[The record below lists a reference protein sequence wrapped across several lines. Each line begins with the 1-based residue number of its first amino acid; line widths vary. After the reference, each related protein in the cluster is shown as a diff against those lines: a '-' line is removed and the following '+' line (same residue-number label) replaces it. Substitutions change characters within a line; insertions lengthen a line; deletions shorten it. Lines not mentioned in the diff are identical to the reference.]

1 MENIEGFV
9 RSAAN
14 ALGVELF
21 PAQTDAFQKYM
32 KLLVSW
38 NEKMNLTAITE
49 PRDIVIKHF
58 ADSLTILSV
67 LDVPDRAAVLDVG
80 TGAGFPGVPL
90 KIAKQG
96 IELTLMD
103 SQQKRLTFLKEVC
116 EKIRIRADLVHA
128 RAEDAGHDKKMRMK
142 FDLVTARAV
151 APLPVLCE
159 YCMPFVK
166 KKGYFVAMK
175 GPAAQDEIAQAQKAV
190 KELGCELQNAKE
202 LSLMDGSKRTLII
215 FQRVTGIPVEYPRS
229 AAKIKAKPLS

>member
-1 MENIEGFV
+1 MENIEGFL

-32 KLLVSW
+32 KLLLSW

-67 LDVPDRAAVLDVG
+67 LDVTKGTKILDVG
-80 TGAGFPGVPL
+80 SGAGFPGIPL
-90 KIAKQG
+90 KIAKEDA
-96 IELTLMD
+96 ELTLLD
-103 SQQKRLTFLKEVC
+103 SQQKRLTFLEEVC
-116 EKIRIRADLVHA
+116 SKIRIKAELVHA
-128 RAEDAGHDKKMRMK
+128 RAEDAGREKKMRMK
-142 FDLVTARAV
+142 YDLVTARAV
-151 APLPVLCE
+151 APLNVLCE

-175 GPAAQDEIAQAQKAV
+175 GPAAQEEIAGAERAV
-190 KELGCELQNAKE
+190 KELGCELQQAKE
-202 LSLMDGSKRTLII
+202 LSLMDGSKRTLVV
-215 FQRVTGIPVEYPRS
+215 FKRTTGMPGEYPRS
-229 AAKIKAKPLS
+229 SAKIKAKPL

>member
-90 KIAKQG
+90 KIARQG
-96 IELTLMD
+96 IALTLLD
-103 SQQKRLTFLKEVC
+103 SQQKRLNFLGEVC
-116 EKIRIRADLVHA
+116 EKIRIQADLVHA
-128 RAEDAGHDKKMRMK
+128 RAEEAGHDKKLRMK

-151 APLPVLCE
+151 APLNVLCE

-175 GPAAQDEIAQAQKAV
+175 GPAAQEEIAQAEKAV

-202 LSLMDGSKRTLII
+202 LSLMDGSKRTLVI
-215 FQRVTGIPVEYPRS
+215 FRRVTGIPAEYPRS
-229 AAKIKAKPLS
+229 AAKIKAKPL